1 MKTYLRIAGAFSLM
15 SLVVAGLSGCN
26 TLSDSDRA
34 VAQEREDMNIMRT
47 DIDRLNG
54 RLERMEMENVRIAK
68 ELEQVRNSVS
78 SSSADRAAAQTRMN
92 DIERRLQLLDAARE
106 KDRQTIIDQLS
117 AKISEILNANRS
129 SSSRPRATSKT
140 TPAGGTSATPSASGG
155 GKASH
160 EVQDGDT
167 LSSIAAKYKVKADAI
182 VQANNLQDPN
192 HLRKGQKLLIP

>member
-54 RLERMEMENVRIAK
+54 RLERMEMENARIAK
-68 ELEQVRNSVS
+68 ELEQVRNSAS

-106 KDRQTIIDQLS
+106 KDRKAIIDQLS
-117 AKISEILNANRS
+117 AKISEILSANRGPT
-129 SSSRPRATSKT
+129 SRPRTAPRT
-140 TPAGGTSATPSASGG
+140 TAAGAGQTV
-155 GKASH
+155 H
-160 EVQDGDT
+160 EVQPGET
-167 LSSIAAKYKVKADAI
+167 LSAIAARYKVRADAI
-182 VQANNLQDPN
+182 IQANDLQDPD
-192 HLRKGQKLLIP
+192 HLVAGKTLVIP